1 MKKLKIFFSFLLSV
15 IFFSS
20 VIVYGD
26 NIIKTIQVAYRNL
39 SIQVNGKIIQSE
51 QEPFIYEGRTFAPL
65 RTIAEAVNKNVEW
78 DNEKNQVNITDKEP
92 ASLCFPIHKIGER
105 VEKFPFALAITKIYT
120 GKKDKHGT
128 SFIFPE
134 ELLFVDLI
142 IENESTQYKYFQG
155 MRPFSIWDDKG
166 NLLAILNENY
176 LNSLVF
182 PSNSVSD
189 KSGYLWCKIDENIKN
204 KRLILIFYP
213 IDSIKPDIAEEA
225 NVFIAI
231 DIGKIE

>member
-105 VEKFPFALAITKIYT
+105 VEKFPFALTITKIYT

-142 IENESTQYKYFQG
+142 IENESTQYKYLQG

-176 LNSLVF
+176 L
-182 PSNSVSD
+182 
-189 KSGYLWCKIDENIKN
+189 
-204 KRLILIFYP
+204 
-213 IDSIKPDIAEEA
+213 
-225 NVFIAI
+225 
-231 DIGKIE
+231 

>member
-1 MKKLKIFFSFLLSV
+1 MKKLKIFFSVLLSV
-15 IFFSS
+15 IIFSS
-20 VIVYGD
+20 AVVFAD
-26 NIIKTIQVAYRNL
+26 NITKMIQVTYRNIAIL
-39 SIQVNGKIIQSE
+39 VDGKPIPSE
-51 QEPFIYEGRTFAPL
+51 QEPFIYQGRTFVPL

-105 VEKFPFALAITKIYT
+105 VEKFPFALTITKIYT

>member
-105 VEKFPFALAITKIYT
+105 VEKFPFALTITKIYT

>member
-1 MKKLKIFFSFLLSV
+1 MKKRLLISIVVISIVFNVISF
-15 IFFSS
+15 
-20 VIVYGD
+20 VYAD
-26 NIIKTIQVAYRNL
+26 NITKFIQVTYRNI
-39 SIQVNGKIIQSE
+39 SILVNGKKINSE
-51 QEPFIYEGRTFAPL
+51 KEPFIYQGSVFAPI
-65 RTIAEAVNKNVEW
+65 RTIGEAVNKKVEW
-78 DNEKNQVNITDKEP
+78 DNKTNQVNITDKEP

-105 VEKFPFALAITKIYT
+105 VEKFPFALTITKIYT

>member
-105 VEKFPFALAITKIYT
+105 VEKFPFALTITKIYT

-142 IENESTQYKYFQG
+142 IENESTQYKYLQG

>member
-1 MKKLKIFFSFLLSV
+1 MKKVKIFFSVLLL
-15 IFFSS
+15 IFVFSS
-20 VIVYGD
+20 VIVYAD
-26 NIIKTIQVAYRNL
+26 NITKMIQVTYRNI
-39 SIQVNGKIIQSE
+39 SILVNGKQIQSDK
-51 QEPFIYEGRTFAPL
+51 EPFIFQGSVFAPI
-65 RTIAEAVNKNVEW
+65 RTIGEAVNKKVEW
-78 DNEKNQVNITDKEP
+78 DNEENQVNITDKEP

-105 VEKFPFALAITKIYT
+105 VEKFPFALTITKIYT

-204 KRLILIFYP
+204 KKLIVVFYP
-213 IDSIKPDIAEEA
+213 INSIEPDTAEEA
-225 NVFIAI
+225 NIFIAI